1 MSCDHVL
8 AVFANVL
15 NCFGYFS
22 VDDFLFSVLYLF
34 SVQFSVNAETLRLE
48 LKIRHFLLIQ
58 KQIP

>member
-1 MSCDHVL
+1 MSCEHVL

-15 NCFGYFS
+15 NCFSYFS

-34 SVQFSVNAETLRLE
+34 SVQFSLNAEILKLE
-48 LKIRHFLLIQ
+48 LKLDIFLLIK